1 MKLTIFILTV
11 SLVLCSCTKDFETI
25 NTDPTKSSTIDPKSQ
40 LNSAAYF
47 LSGNREMGYPN
58 LYIMQPLVQ
67 YINGSWGM
75 RSGTKYIRNDFY
87 NNRVWEIYYSK
98 GIKELVD
105 LQERCKS
112 DSLLV
117 NYVAAARILKVYI
130 FSILTDLYGDIPYS
144 QAAKAYYSTI
154 YTPAYDTQESI
165 YNDFFTELDAA
176 VLQFNTSRTALSN
189 DIVFDGNISKW
200 KKLANSLHLRLAMR
214 LTEVNSTK
222 AKEEAQAAI
231 ASGALMESNDDDFKM
246 LHESFAYPDLRG
258 NGYSQ
263 ALQEESTFSYAMGCS
278 TFVNYLKQ
286 ESDPRIASFFVSTD
300 EDGKDISAKT
310 NYFSIAPGLY
320 WWDNWSDFT
329 AADGTVIPHARK
341 FCYINAPFY
350 QLNAPFLHMGY
361 SEVSFLEA
369 EAASRGWISG
379 DANTYYQQGI
389 RAAIEQLS
397 LYPGMTALSTSA
409 INTFISAH
417 TLTSGKEIEQ
427 INMQKWVDLFPN
439 GFEAF
444 SNQRRSG
451 YPVLAAIED
460 VGPETETNGVAP
472 KRLFY
477 PSTEALE
484 NTVNY
489 QAALSRMNG
498 KNDWLVPVW
507 WDK

>member
-1 MKLTIFILTV
+1 MKFKIFILA
-11 SLVLCSCTKDFETI
+11 LVLSSCTKDFEAI
-25 NTDPTKSSTIDPKSQ
+25 NTDPTKGATIDPKQQ

-58 LYIMQPLVQ
+58 LYLMQPLVQ
-67 YINGSWGM
+67 YISGSWGM
-75 RSGTKYIRNDFY
+75 RSGSKYIRNDFY
-87 NNRVWEIYYSK
+87 NDRVWEIYYGK

-112 DSLLV
+112 DSSLV

-144 QAAKAYYSTI
+144 QAGKAYYSTV
-154 YTPAYDTQESI
+154 YTPEYDTQESI
-165 YNDFFTELDAA
+165 YTDFFKELNEA
-176 VLQFNTSRTALSN
+176 VLQFNDSRVALSN

-214 LTEVNSTK
+214 LTKANSGL
-222 AKEEAQAAI
+222 AKTEAQSAI
-231 ASGALMESNDDDFKM
+231 AAGALMESNGDDFKM
-246 LHESFAYPDLRG
+246 IHEAFAYPDLRG

-263 ALQEESTFSYAMGCS
+263 ALQEESVYSYTIGCS

-286 ESDPRIASFFVSTD
+286 ESDPRIASFFVNKND
-300 EDGKDISAKT
+300 AGEDITAKT
-310 NYFSIAPGLY
+310 NYIPIKPGLY
-320 WWDNWSDFT
+320 WWDDWADFT
-329 AADGTVIPHARK
+329 ATDGTVIPQARK
-341 FCYINAPFY
+341 YTIINAPFY
-350 QLNAPFLHMGY
+350 QLNAPYLHMGY
-361 SEVSFLEA
+361 AEVSFLEA
-369 EAASRGWISG
+369 EAASRGWITG
-379 DANTYYQQGI
+379 DANTFYQNGI
-389 RAAIEQLS
+389 RAAIEQLNM
-397 LYPGMTALSTSA
+397 YPGMPTLSTTS
-409 INTFISAH
+409 INTFVQSH
-417 TLTSGKEIEQ
+417 TLTGGKEIEQ
-427 INMQKWVDLFPN
+427 INMQKWVALFPN

-444 SNQRRSG
+444 ANQRRTG
-451 YPVLAAIED
+451 FPVLAVIED

-484 NTVNY
+484 NTTNY

-498 KNDWLVPVW
+498 KNDWLQPVW